1 MLGRAYAPAHI
12 TGFFAV
18 RQHQDPVKAGSIGCG
33 LCLEAGVTATITVD
47 PSYMGSL
54 IRFNGKQI
62 DLPTVEYVIKGL
74 LEPGHS
80 QVIIDLES
88 DIPLGFG
95 FGISGAAA
103 LASALALNA
112 VFDLH
117 KTVNQVA
124 SIAHCAEVMNKTGMG
139 DVSGQCAGGVVI
151 RIKPGAPG
159 TGQIDTIP
167 FSQTEVSWVCLGE
180 INTASVLGNKEALN
194 SINRVGSNALTTLL
208 KSPGLKNFMSI
219 SREFALQTDLI
230 SSRALDVMEAVE
242 ARGQSASIAMLGDT
256 VFTLGKCSV
265 LKEFGSVG
273 LSRIGIS
280 GAYCR

>member
-18 RQHQDPVKAGSIGCG
+18 RQHQNPVKAGSIGCG

-47 PSYMGSL
+47 TSYIGSV

-74 LEPGHS
+74 LKPGHS

-95 FGISGAAA
+95 FGISGASA
-103 LASALALNA
+103 LASALALNT
-112 VFDLH
+112 VFNLH

-124 SIAHCAEVMNKTGMG
+124 SIAHCAEVVNKTGMG
-139 DVSGQCAGGVVI
+139 DVSGQCTGGVVM

-159 TGQIDTIP
+159 TGQTDTIP

-180 INTASVLGNKEALN
+180 VNTASVLGNGDI
-194 SINRVGSNALTTLL
+194 SIRRFVIVKGSLL
-208 KSPGLKNFMSI
+208 EMKMG
-219 SREFALQTDLI
+219 T
-230 SSRALDVMEAVE
+230 
-242 ARGQSASIAMLGDT
+242 
-256 VFTLGKCSV
+256 
-265 LKEFGSVG
+265 GSVKCM
-273 LSRIGIS
+273 LTL
-280 GAYCR
+280 

>member
-18 RQHQDPVKAGSIGCG
+18 RQHQNPVKAGSIGCG

-47 PSYMGSL
+47 TSYIGSV
-54 IRFNGKQI
+54 IRFNGKKI
-62 DLPTVEYVIKGL
+62 DLPTVEYAIKGL
-74 LEPGHS
+74 LKPGHS

-103 LASALALNA
+103 LASALALNT
-112 VFDLH
+112 VFNLH

-124 SIAHCAEVMNKTGMG
+124 SFAHCAEVVNKTGMG
-139 DVSGQCAGGVVI
+139 DVSGQCTGGVVM

-159 TGQIDTIP
+159 TGQTDTIP

-180 INTASVLGNKEALN
+180 VNTASVLGNGEALN

-208 KSPGLKNFMSI
+208 KRPGLKNFMSI
-219 SREFALQTDLI
+219 SRDFALQTGLI

-242 ARGQSASIAMLGDT
+242 ARGQSAAVAMLGDT
-256 VFTLGKCSV
+256 VFTLGECSV
-265 LKEFGSVG
+265 LKKFGQVG

>member
-1 MLGRAYAPAHI
+1 MIGRAYAPAHI

-18 RQHQDPVKAGSIGCG
+18 KQHQNPIKAGSIGCG

-47 PSYMGSL
+47 PSYIGSV

-62 DLPTVEYVIKGL
+62 GLPTVEYVIKGL

-80 QVIIDLES
+80 QLIIDLES
-88 DIPLGFG
+88 EIPLGFG

-124 SIAHCAEVMNKTGMG
+124 SIAHCAEVVNMTGMG
-139 DVSGQCAGGVVI
+139 DVAGQCAGGVVM

-180 INTASVLGNKEALN
+180 VNTVSVLSNEVILN
-194 SINRVGSNALTTLL
+194 SINRVGSNALKTLL
-208 KSPGLKNFMSI
+208 KRPALKNFMSI
-219 SREFALQTDLI
+219 SREFAFQTGLV
-230 SSRALDVMEAVE
+230 SSRARDVIEAVE
-242 ARGQSASIAMLGDT
+242 ARGQSPAVAMLGDT
-256 VFTLGKCSV
+256 VFTLGECSV
-265 LKEFGSVG
+265 LKEFGQVG
-273 LSRIGIS
+273 LSRIGLS

>member
-1 MLGRAYAPAHI
+1 MIGRAYAPAHI

-18 RQHQDPVKAGSIGCG
+18 KQHQNPIKAGSIGCG

-47 PSYMGSL
+47 PSYIGSV

-62 DLPTVEYVIKGL
+62 DLPTVKYVIKGL
-74 LEPGHS
+74 LKPGHS

-103 LASALALNA
+103 LASALALNT

-124 SIAHCAEVMNKTGMG
+124 SIAHCAEVVNMTGMG
-139 DVSGQCAGGVVI
+139 DITGQCAGGAVI

-159 TGQIDTIP
+159 IGQTDIIP

-180 INTASVLGNKEALN
+180 VNTGSVLGNTKALD
-194 SINRVGSNALTTLL
+194 SINRIGSIALTTLL
-208 KSPGLKNFMSI
+208 KRPDLKNFMSI
-219 SREFALQTDLI
+219 SREFALQTGLV
-230 SSRALDVMEAVE
+230 SNRARDVMEAVE
-242 ARGQSASIAMLGDT
+242 ARGQSAAVAMLGDT

-265 LKEFGSVG
+265 LNEFGPVG